1 LTFYKFYTYILFKRY
16 IDKKRKKLDRKK
28 LGKNIRDRREELNL
42 TQQELAKK
50 LGYNNNVFVS
60 RVENAKDNISVKKLE
75 NFSIALD
82 CKTIDLIPDEENKK
96 INLSNDLDYLNNL
109 NKINKV
115 DSSKGGLELF
125 INNDG
130 KIIFDNDSITQ
141 GLKDLLTD
149 KKILFMNNITLAE
162 VNWLKSIQLN
172 PLQEPTK
179 EDYLDLLY
187 IYRNIHLKE

>member
-1 LTFYKFYTYILFKRY
+1 M
-16 IDKKRKKLDRKK
+16 DRKK